1 MKRILLICFL
11 APFFCMGQQTPDT
24 TIIGDTIIIGNNVF
38 RKEYPQDTVNYFDS
52 CYYTDNP
59 HSFLLGSGGALW
71 VPNPHVKECIVPSVT
86 NVYGVAVVGQY
97 SITDSIWPT
106 YGIMRKEGD
115 NWIVIDTA
123 NFDSYRV
130 VCAYNYGND
139 VYGHSNPQYCYEYYF
154 DNPVVVGGTIYI
166 GLLNHINYSQARP
179 GSMEYNMAFTRVA
192 RPHLIGADTMFTF
205 YSKHPL
211 TNEWISVQE
220 NCFGGFFPIVEPDR
234 LLCGAVENFR
244 LEERGDDY
252 AVVAW
257 HPSRPFEGL
266 YSGRYQVAVGGLG
279 PAPDTSNIL
288 TFADTTATV
297 TGLDSGVWYSLWVRG
312 ECDHGGCPM
321 HGDTL
326 IWSPWRGPLQ
336 FYLGSR
342 QPGSQGIAEADG
354 TGTALTLVPNPAR
367 GRVAVVLGDGP
378 VRGALTLVDAKGSE
392 VLRLDDAQLPL
403 SLDTSPL
410 APGVYL
416 LRLSTEAGSYA
427 RKLVV
432 GEK

>member
-24 TIIGDTIIIGNNVF
+24 TIIGDTIIIGTHAF
-38 RKEYPQDTVNYFDS
+38 LREYPQDTVNYFDS
-52 CYYTDNP
+52 YYY
-59 HSFLLGSGGALW
+59 SGHDTTFHFFGY
-71 VPNPHVKECIVPSVT
+71 PNFQSLIKECILPSGT
-86 NVYGVAVVGQY
+86 TVYGVAVVGHY
-97 SITDSIWPT
+97 TTKDSIWPT

-326 IWSPWRGPLQ
+326 IWSSWRGPLQ

-342 QPGSQGIAEADG
+342 QPGSQGIAGADG
-354 TGTALTLVPNPAR
+354 PMLTLAPNPATESIVIESPGGMLQLLDSE
-367 GRVAVVLGDGP
+367 GREVMARRLHGG
-378 VRGALTLVDAKGSE
+378 RATVDISM
-392 VLRLDDAQLPL
+392 LPR
-403 SLDTSPL
+403 
-410 APGVYL
+410 GVYTV
-416 LRLSTEAGSYA
+416 RLTTAEGVASRQAIF
-427 RKLVV
+427 R
-432 GEK
+432 

>member
-24 TIIGDTIIIGNNVF
+24 TIIGDTIIIGTHAF
-38 RKEYPQDTVNYFDS
+38 LREYPQDTVNYFDS
-52 CYYTDNP
+52 YYY
-59 HSFLLGSGGALW
+59 SGHDTTFHFFGY
-71 VPNPHVKECIVPSVT
+71 PNFQSLIKECILPSGT
-86 NVYGVAVVGQY
+86 TVYGVAVVGHY
-97 SITDSIWPT
+97 TTKDSIWPT

-139 VYGHSNPQYCYEYYF
+139 AYDGHSNPQYCYEYYF
-154 DNPVVVGGTIYI
+154 DNPVVAGGPVYI
-166 GLLNHINYSQARP
+166 GLLNTINYSHARP
-179 GSMEYNMAFTRVA
+179 GSQEYTEKYSRQIFARRVGDS
-192 RPHLIGADTMFTF
+192 LFTF
-205 YSKHPL
+205 YFKHPL
-211 TNEWISVQE
+211 TNEWTIRRTDY
-220 NCFGGFFPIVEPDR
+220 FGGFFPIVEPDR

-326 IWSPWRGPLQ
+326 IWSSWRGPLQ

-342 QPGSQGIAEADG
+342 QPGSQGIAVADG
-354 TGTALTLVPNPAR
+354 PMLTLAPNPATESIVIESPGGMLQLLDSE
-367 GRVAVVLGDGP
+367 GREVMARRLHGG
-378 VRGALTLVDAKGSE
+378 RATVDISM
-392 VLRLDDAQLPL
+392 LPR
-403 SLDTSPL
+403 
-410 APGVYL
+410 GVYTV
-416 LRLSTEAGSYA
+416 RLTTAEGVASRQAIF
-427 RKLVV
+427 R
-432 GEK
+432 